1 MTHFISISKN
11 ILDGNSRK
19 TTQECFR
26 KSPNKGFR
34 MMYEAPWLAIC
45 LDGKAIVEVDV
56 RLYKG
61 NSIVQGNK
69 NAKLITI
76 ISSSPTPP

>member
-1 MTHFISISKN
+1 
-11 ILDGNSRK
+11 
-19 TTQECFR
+19 
-26 KSPNKGFR
+26 

-45 LDGKAIVEVDV
+45 LDGEAIVEVDV
-56 RLYKG
+56 RLDKG